1 MNLAWQSRNQKN
13 RKIPLLHLPRR
24 GGEKRGG
31 LAPLCK

>member
-13 RKIPLLHLPRR
+13 RKIPLFSLPRR

-31 LAPLCK
+31 LAPLM